1 MVDTIQTSSDIQH
14 ISTIKHMKKLNRITR
29 IAKVMHHRTEPH
41 VKVGVLIVL
50 GIIAPAIASITLR
63 VIHLGSRVEMY
74 F

>member
-1 MVDTIQTSSDIQH
+1 
-14 ISTIKHMKKLNRITR
+14 MKKVNRLSR

-50 GIIAPAIASITLR
+50 GIIAPAVASITLR
-63 VIHLGSRVEMY
+63 VIELGSRVEMY

>member
-1 MVDTIQTSSDIQH
+1 MVDTIQTSSDIQP
-14 ISTIKHMKKLNRITR
+14 ILTIKHMKLNRIKR

-63 VIHLGSRVEMY
+63 VIELGSRVEMY